1 MDSELLKQ
9 LVELNDKY
17 LEVISESH
25 ALKQSIKDV
34 ADLYND
40 SKTENERLKVEL
52 EFYKSQIGVKI

>member
-1 MDSELLKQ
+1 MDRELLRQ

-17 LEVISESH
+17 LEVMSESH
-25 ALKQSIKDV
+25 VLKQSIKDV
-34 ADLYND
+34 ADLYHD